1 MPPLWGV
8 DTKRATRP
16 LLCSRQLGYPE
27 AAGRDRQFLAGSY
40 HSVLVLRRENP
51 DELSEFLAAPPRAQS
66 GQQKSDRTTIPTG
79 TEAHARG
86 NAN

>member
-1 MPPLWGV
+1 MSFNHAEADMGN
-8 DTKRATRP
+8 RP
-16 LLCSRQLGYPE
+16 V
-27 AAGRDRQFLAGSY
+27 LAGSY

-51 DELSEFLAAPPRAQS
+51 DELSEFLAAHPRAQS